1 MGGAVSVVPQ
11 VEQARDGIVEPR
23 EESRVE
29 TIRPESDI
37 ERVVLDD
44 DGTVVPEDP
53 QVVRDGRPGHREL
66 RRDHVGQLPNG
77 MIPDRQNLDDAAA
90 HGFRSDLEGMHHRS
104 RLRRSRRSTP
114 RPSTGAGERY
124 QLIGSALPSS

>member
-1 MGGAVSVVPQ
+1 MRSAVPVVPQ
-11 VEQARDGIVEPR
+11 VEEGPDGIVEPR

-29 TIRPESDI
+29 SVRPESDI
-37 ERVVLDD
+37 ERVVLHEH
-44 DGTVVPEDP
+44 GAMVPEDQ
-53 QVVRDGRPGHREL
+53 QVMRDGRPGHREL

-90 HGFRSDLEGMHHRS
+90 HGFRSELERMDHAS
-104 RLRRSRRSTP
+104 RVRRRRTAAP
-114 RPSTGAGERY
+114 PPSTGTGESY